1 MSEIRNNA
9 DKMGV
14 GAVIMSRPEL
24 WQAFLALADEV
35 MHKERGLS
43 NLQKELIGA
52 YISKRSECN
61 FCHLSHLDT
70 AEAISGQEVR
80 ALVDHPTEE
89 LGRLFE
95 LADKIVANH
104 AREADFERLR
114 QAGHDDEEL
123 EDLVFVASLFG
134 FTTRVM
140 TGFGIEYQRERDR
153 GFSKSLA
160 KGYVQRPG

>member
-1 MSEIRNNA
+1 MSGIRDNA
-9 DKMGV
+9 EKMGV
-14 GAVIMSRPEL
+14 GAVVMNRPEL
-24 WQAFLALADEV
+24 WRAFLTLADEV

-70 AEAISGQEVR
+70 VEAISGQEVR
-80 ALVDHPTEE
+80 ALVDEPTEE
-89 LGRLFE
+89 LKLLFE
-95 LADKIVANH
+95 IADKLVANQ

-114 QAGHDDEEL
+114 HAGHGEEAI
-123 EDLVFVASLFG
+123 EDLVFVTSLFG

-153 GFSKSLA
+153 SFSQSLA
-160 KGYVQRPG
+160 KGYVQR